1 MVFIV
6 HRTGAVFGD
15 RGSIV
20 CSIVGITLAERWF
33 GNLIG
38 GVAVVLGLAGRMTG
52 RLAGRCDCF
61 GLNWNVALKERLV
74 YWNVDRV
81 ATGDRMVASIWL
93 SNERWHVVADDPV
106 RLAVVFVHVHCTR
119 ALYLTEQ
126 I

>member
-6 HRTGAVFGD
+6 RRTGAVFAD

-20 CSIVGITLAERWF
+20 YSIVGITLTERRF
-33 GNLIG
+33 VDLIG
-38 GVAVVLGLAGRMTG
+38 GVAVVFGLAGRMTG

-61 GLNWNVALKERLV
+61 GLNWNVALEERLV
-74 YWNVDRV
+74 RRTVDRV
-81 ATGDRMVASIWL
+81 ATGDRMAAWISL
-93 SNERWHVVADDPV
+93 SDERWHVAANDPV
-106 RLAVVFVHVHCTR
+106 RLAVVFVHVRSTR